1 LARLLYNMLALTA
14 GSLVTLERQI
24 RRAVEVH
31 ECHN

>member
-1 LARLLYNMLALTA
+1 MLALTA

-31 ECHN
+31 ECHNW